1 MLCTLLHAFH
11 THTLVRKRLN
21 QPGPVADAPTPLS
34 DLKHHL
40 TAFCT
45 TPSKHVHV
53 ERSVLCMTAA
63 GNVCELLTLHDGGA
77 RRPLA
82 ARKCMCCLL
91 PRILASCLH
100 CLPLYSGCNKRS
112 CASGRKQCKL
122 DGAWYSTVFVHG
134 LDGGA
139 VAARSLCFQGV
150 FGSVQ

>member
-1 MLCTLLHAFH
+1 MLSIHIHWYVSARASLGLL
-11 THTLVRKRLN
+11 L
-21 QPGPVADAPTPLS
+21 DARSPYPAPLS

-91 PRILASCLH
+91 LLPRIISPCLH
-100 CLPLYSGCNKRS
+100 CIPLYSGCNKRS

-134 LDGGA
+134 LDRGA